1 MSTLKL
7 LLDIDA
13 INGFPIQQEQFQ
25 IQMGVLIKPTKLT
38 YGEFLQEAPVIL
50 NPTTTTTTTTSVQR
64 IRGFREFWFEN

>member
-1 MSTLKL
+1 MSTLYL

-50 NPTTTTTTTTSVQR
+50 NPTTTTTSVQR

>member
-50 NPTTTTTTTTSVQR
+50 NPTTTTMSVQR

>member
-1 MSTLKL
+1 MSTLYL

-13 INGFPIQQEQFQ
+13 INGFPIQQERFQ

-50 NPTTTTTTTTSVQR
+50 NPTTTTTSVQR